1 MFTVLSPALDWLGSG
16 RTKCVKGTLCLNWLY
31 IYIYLSL
38 SSSPSLFPF
47 DVLSHSIS
55 FTPFSPFPRSI
66 SLSRSSFLMFFLFP
80 IRKSFIFVRVARMFE
95 QSPPEIFAAAARSF
109 SFVLIWTLE
118 FLFLFFFY
126 ASFLFFTSIVI
137 VWS

>member
-16 RTKCVKGTLCLNWLY
+16 RTKCVKGTLCLTLTIY

-38 SSSPSLFPF
+38 SSPSLFPF

-66 SLSRSSFLMFFLFP
+66 SLSRSSFLMFFPFP
-80 IRKSFIFVRVARMFE
+80 IRKSFIFVSSRSSHVE

-118 FLFLFFFY
+118 FLFLFFF
-126 ASFLFFTSIVI
+126 FTRLFCFSLLL
-137 VWS
+137 